1 MNLKPKS
8 SNEKIVKLIRKK
20 FFKNNFKTNKIGL
33 IQNIHKYN
41 IQTFLFQNDTKTQG
55 LAFYLKY
62 NMMKRR
68 PEIYL
73 NKSNRLEENIF
84 SVTIALAYLIIVCKW
99 KPKRFLRSNEIE
111 FKKFKMKKANLYDGH
126 IAEIT
131 KEILIPNNIKLIELG
146 LANKERSQFIDII
159 SKNYCVTKRIAKERL
174 EKLGYLK

>member
-20 FFKNNFKTNKIGL
+20 FFKNNFETNKIGL

-84 SVTIALAYLIIVCKW
+84 SVTIALAYLIIVCK
-99 KPKRFLRSNEIE
+99 
-111 FKKFKMKKANLYDGH
+111 
-126 IAEIT
+126 
-131 KEILIPNNIKLIELG
+131 
-146 LANKERSQFIDII
+146 
-159 SKNYCVTKRIAKERL
+159 
-174 EKLGYLK
+174 